1 MPDARLKPPLDE
13 AALAA
18 TVDKEPS
25 LYAKL
30 AQVMAEIGY
39 VEKRGHN
46 SFHGYKY
53 VTEAD
58 LVDAVRSKLAAR
70 NVVVLPSLTGI
81 DERPIKTAKGKDST
95 ITTARVAFTFCD
107 GDSGET
113 HTAEW
118 AGAGDDP
125 ADKGL
130 YKAMTG
136 AAKYFLMKSFLI
148 PTGDDPE
155 ADAGT
160 DQRAAES
167 APPAPETISEAEAI
181 ALYTDARRAGV
192 PDDHLARAIAH
203 VSQAKATKLEEL
215 TGQQALKVGEWISRQ
230 QDTPA

>member
-1 MPDARLKPPLDE
+1 MPDAPKPL
-13 AALAA
+13 
-18 TVDKEPS
+18 S

-70 NVVVLPSLTGI
+70 NIVVIPSLTGI
-81 DERPIKTAKGKDST
+81 DERAIKTAKGKDST
-95 ITTARVAFTFCD
+95 ITTARIAFTFCD
-107 GDSGET
+107 GDSGQT

-167 APPAPETISEAEAI
+167 APPPPETIKDTEAK
-181 ALYTDARRAGV
+181 ALYDEAQSAGI
-192 PDDHLARAIAH
+192 PDDKLLQAIAH
-203 VSQAKATKLEEL
+203 VSQARASKLEDL
-215 TGQQALKVGEWISRQ
+215 TGPQALKLGAWIEKKGTEAKA
-230 QDTPA
+230 DA